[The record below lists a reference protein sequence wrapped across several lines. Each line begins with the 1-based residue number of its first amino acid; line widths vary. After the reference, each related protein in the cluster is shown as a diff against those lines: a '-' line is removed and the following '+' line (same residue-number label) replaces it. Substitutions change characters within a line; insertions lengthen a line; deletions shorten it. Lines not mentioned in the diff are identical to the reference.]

1 VIMTVN
7 PGCSAFFAGAFL
19 ALGALGAAA
28 SDMVMV
34 VCLCTGA
41 VVLGQVNQT

>member
-1 VIMTVN
+1 MAMN

-28 SDMVMV
+28 SDMMLV
-34 VCLCTGA
+34 VCPC
-41 VVLGQVNQT
+41 VQVLSFWDN